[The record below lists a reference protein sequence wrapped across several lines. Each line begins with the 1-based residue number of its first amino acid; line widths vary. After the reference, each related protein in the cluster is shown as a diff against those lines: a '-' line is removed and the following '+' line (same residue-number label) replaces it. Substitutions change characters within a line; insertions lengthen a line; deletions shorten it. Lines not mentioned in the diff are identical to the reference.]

1 MSTDN
6 TTDASTETESKCGAS
21 GAQASAG
28 ETDTDASNGSK
39 CGASEA
45 RSVSEASGEAASA
58 STSEASTST
67 ETSTEADDTSSK
79 CGASSSSS
87 SSSSSSCGASS
98 SSDSSEDEEEVGATV
113 DDFDAE
119 PGQLIAVGLG
129 PGQPEGMTA
138 RARSALMDAE
148 HIVGYTT
155 YVDLLPDEVTD
166 AAEDIYN
173 TPMCGEVSRTEE
185 AIDRALA
192 GNDVAIIGSGDP
204 NVYALAGLALEIIE
218 SKGATATMLDFDVV
232 PGVPAAQSC
241 AARVGAP
248 LVNDTVSISL
258 SDHLTDMPTIESRLH
273 AAAKEGFTITIYN
286 PWSRKR
292 RDNYEKCCEIL
303 LEHRDPETP
312 VGVVHAAGREDEQV
326 EIVELGEL
334 PELGET
340 DLVDMTTTLLV
351 GNEDTYVWDDRMVT
365 PRGYETKYDY

>member
-21 GAQASAG
+21 EAGSASESASEV
-28 ETDTDASNGSK
+28 ETDTTSK
-39 CGASEA
+39 CGAS
-45 RSVSEASGEAASA
+45 ASS
-58 STSEASTST
+58 ST
-67 ETSTEADDTSSK
+67 ETSPDTGDDTASK
-79 CGASSSSS
+79 CGASSSSGSSS

-98 SSDSSEDEEEVGATV
+98 SSDSSDEEEVGATV

-155 YVDLLPDEVTD
+155 YVELLPDEVTD
-166 AAEDIYN
+166 AADDIYN

>member
-6 TTDASTETESKCGAS
+6 SETTESNCEASTTETD
-21 GAQASAG
+21 AQAS
-28 ETDTDASNGSK
+28 TDTG
-39 CGASEA
+39 
-45 RSVSEASGEAASA
+45 
-58 STSEASTST
+58 
-67 ETSTEADDTSSK
+67 SK

-87 SSSSSSCGASS
+87 DSSGSSCGASTTD
-98 SSDSSEDEEEVGATV
+98 SSDEEEEVGSTV
-113 DDFDAE
+113 DDFDAD
-119 PGQLIAVGLG
+119 PGELIAVGLG
-129 PGQPEGMTA
+129 PGQPDGMTA
-138 RARSALMDAE
+138 KARSALVDAE

-155 YVDLLPDEVTD
+155 YVELLPDEVTE

-218 SKGATATMLDFDVV
+218 SKGATASMLDFDVV

-273 AAAKEGFTITIYN
+273 AAAKEGFTISIYN

-292 RDNYEKCCEIL
+292 RENYEKCCEIL

-312 VGVVHAAGREDEQV
+312 VGIVHAAGREDEQV
-326 EIVELGEL
+326 EIVDLEEL

-340 DLVDMTTTLLV
+340 GLVDMTTTLLI

>member
-6 TTDASTETESKCGAS
+6 TETTESSCGAS
-21 GAQASAG
+21 T
-28 ETDTDASNGSK
+28 TDTDAETNTGTTSK
-39 CGASEA
+39 CG
-45 RSVSEASGEAASA
+45 G
-58 STSEASTST
+58 STDTS
-67 ETSTEADDTSSK
+67 SSSSK
-79 CGASSSSS
+79 CGASTD
-87 SSSSSSCGASS
+87 
-98 SSDSSEDEEEVGATV
+98 DSDEEEVGATV
-113 DDFDAE
+113 DDFEGE
-119 PGQLIAVGLG
+119 PGELIAVGLG
-129 PGQPEGMTA
+129 PGQPDGMTA
-138 RARSALMDAE
+138 RARSALAEAE

-155 YVDLLPDEVTD
+155 YVELLPDEIVED
-166 AAEDIYN
+166 AEDIYD

-218 SKGATATMLDFDVV
+218 SKGATASMLDFDVV

-273 AAAKEGFTITIYN
+273 AAAKEGFTISIYN

-292 RDNYEKCCEIL
+292 RENYEKCCEIL

-312 VGVVHAAGREDEQV
+312 VGIVHAAGREDEQV
-326 EIVELGEL
+326 EIVDLGEL

-340 DLVDMTTTLLV
+340 DLIDMTTTLLV

>member
-21 GAQASAG
+21 
-28 ETDTDASNGSK
+28 
-39 CGASEA
+39 EA
-45 RSVSEASGEAASA
+45 RSASEASGTAASADSSSKCGASA
-58 STSEASTST
+58 STSEASSST
-67 ETSTEADDTSSK
+67 ETSPDTGSDTTSE
-79 CGASSSSS
+79 CGASSSASSS

-98 SSDSSEDEEEVGATV
+98 SSDSSDEEEVGATV

-119 PGQLIAVGLG
+119 PGRLIAVGLG

-155 YVDLLPDEVTD
+155 YVELLPDEITEGAD
-166 AAEDIYN
+166 DIYN

>member
-6 TTDASTETESKCGAS
+6 TESTE
-21 GAQASAG
+21 
-28 ETDTDASNGSK
+28 SK

-45 RSVSEASGEAASA
+45 RSASGETSGEAASQA
-58 STSEASTST
+58 STTETDTEASTDASPKCGASETAGNST
-67 ETSTEADDTSSK
+67 ETSTESSSK

-87 SSSSSSCGASS
+87 GSSSSSCGANSS
-98 SSDSSEDEEEVGATV
+98 DEEEVGATV
-113 DDFDAE
+113 DDFEAD
-119 PGQLIAVGLG
+119 PGRLVAVGLG

-138 RARSALMDAE
+138 RARSALLEAE

-155 YVDLLPDEVTD
+155 YVELLPDEVVEG
-166 AAEDIYN
+166 AEDIYN

-218 SKGATATMLDFDVV
+218 SKGATASMLDFDVV

-273 AAAKEGFTITIYN
+273 AAAKEGFTISIYN

-292 RDNYEKCCEIL
+292 RENYEKCCEIL

-326 EIVELGEL
+326 EIVELQEL

>member
-1 MSTDN
+1 MSTDDT
-6 TTDASTETESKCGAS
+6 TTDAST
-21 GAQASAG
+21 
-28 ETDTDASNGSK
+28 D
-39 CGASEA
+39 
-45 RSVSEASGEAASA
+45 
-58 STSEASTST
+58 T
-67 ETSTEADDTSSK
+67 ETDTSSK
-79 CGASSSSS
+79 CGGSTATTDTSTDSK
-87 SSSSSSCGASS
+87 CGASS
-98 SSDSSEDEEEVGATV
+98 DTSSSGCGASSDTDEEEEVGATV
-113 DDFDAE
+113 DDFEAD

-129 PGQPEGMTA
+129 PGQPEGMTD
-138 RARSALMDAE
+138 RAKAALANAE

-155 YVDLLPDEVTD
+155 YVELLPDGITD
-166 AAEDIYN
+166 DAEDIYD

-218 SKGATATMLDFDVV
+218 SKGATASMLDFDVV

-273 AAAKEGFTITIYN
+273 ATAKEGFTIAIYN

-292 RDNYEKCCEIL
+292 RDNFEKCCEIL

-326 EIVELGEL
+326 EIVDLADL

-340 DLVDMTTTLLV
+340 DLIDMTTTLLV